1 MYCPNCGAEATPGL
15 NYCKRCGGSLTQLSI
30 AQEIRPAVSAASVW
44 AVGVTTL
51 FLVVGGLAVLF
62 GLLTDMVHSGLIPH
76 VIVWL
81 AALGALTILGSVAL
95 LMRFWMRLLSL
106 RSPQSVGG
114 QTQLKNFAAVS
125 ELGPARTGP
134 FPDPLGSVT
143 EHTTRTF
150 EPSYREP
157 QK

>member
-15 NYCKRCGGSLTQLSI
+15 NYCKRCGGSLTQLSS
-30 AQEIRPAVSAASVW
+30 AQEIRPAVSAPNAW
-44 AVGVTTL
+44 AVGMTTV

-62 GLLTDMVHSGLIPH
+62 GLLTDMLHSGLIPQM
-76 VIVWL
+76 IVLL

-95 LMRFWMRLLSL
+95 LMRFWMRLLNLSS
-106 RSPQSVGG
+106 RSADDP
-114 QTQLKNFAAVS
+114 TRLKNFAAVN
-125 ELGPARTGP
+125 ELGPARTSP
-134 FPDPLGSVT
+134 FADPLGSVT
-143 EHTTRTF
+143 EQTTRTF